1 MTSDTRGESIPEPGT
16 KQREVNKKIEEFGG
30 LIDEQT
36 AKLLLEYE
44 RGQLSAERTEKL
56 RAKMEKL
63 TNSTE
68 EALIL
73 EVDPV
78 KTYRKRGGTEGRFLG
93 IKFALAGG
101 KEAKLVFWDK
111 QIEEVNQ
118 KEAKSGT
125 KVIMINCM
133 QSDGKYGLT
142 ITTGK
147 GGTIRVS
154 DGVLLYPII

>member
-1 MTSDTRGESIPEPGT
+1 MPESSSKEKEIH
-16 KQREVNKKIEEFGG
+16 KRIEEFGG

-44 RGQLSAERTEKL
+44 RGQLSSERTDKL
-56 RAKMEKL
+56 KTRLEKL

-78 KTYRKRGGTEGRFLG
+78 KTYRKRGGSEGRLLG
-93 IKFALAGG
+93 IKIAMTGG
-101 KEAKLVFWDK
+101 REAKLVFWDR
-111 QIEEVNQ
+111 QIEEVDL

-125 KVIMINCM
+125 RVSMINCM

-142 ITTGK
+142 VTTGK
-147 GGTIRVS
+147 GGIIRINE
-154 DGVLLYPII
+154 DVLLYPSIKK